1 MVRPSRHLLLLLR
14 FWLTPTML
22 ECVVLNICAM
32 DMDQVTRFYQCCRLS
47 VAQIVIKEFDS
58 HIALFPGKTQAE
70 VTRMLCNAV
79 DDDGDL
85 VYEDFMEAF
94 TPEVRAEAEVV
105 FARCAT

>member
-1 MVRPSRHLLLLLR
+1 MAPLSAQRG
-14 FWLTPTML
+14 
-22 ECVVLNICAM
+22 
-32 DMDQVTRFYQCCRLS
+32 QCLHS
-47 VAQIVIKEFDS
+47 SAAVSGLGAAEVIKEFDS